1 MSCLTDTYTA
11 LTAPR
16 GSIHS
21 VNHLCDSFPDL
32 SRWHN
37 GSVSALKS
45 KDMWF
50 DPGSVQDFSHI
61 SDLLGLSGWLGVIG
75 TECGLSIGSSS

>member
-1 MSCLTDTYTA
+1 M
-11 LTAPR
+11 
-16 GSIHS
+16 
-21 VNHLCDSFPDL
+21 

-50 DPGSVQDFSHI
+50 DPGSVQDFSHKC
-61 SDLLGLSGWLGVIG
+61 DVLGLSGWLGAIV
-75 TECGLSIGSSS
+75 TEQLRIHPKGLCNLISRF